1 MTTILAVPPSLDDVS
16 IEQVLTPLAA
26 LAPDAKL
33 LVDAR
38 HARWA
43 SPFALCSLL
52 VLAQTRAVRPQFIAP
67 EGDETASYWA
77 RTGFFKQAERF
88 YEPVRPLPR
97 SRAGDSHVLLPVTEI
112 GAHGDVQEV
121 VQRVQDRAATI
132 MHDVLGFP
140 ASSAMGFSMVLSE
153 SCQNIVEHAGTS
165 GWVAVQT
172 YQWRKRLGRKVVVIA
187 VCDAGLGFRRS
198 YEQSHGRPAS
208 DRWDDG
214 AALELAILKGAS
226 RFRDPGRGQGL
237 PNIRKYMGRWGA
249 KLSVRSGTARLAVVP
264 AWDDEPPLTEHLAEF
279 PGAQVQ
285 IVIPAQVP
293 D

>member
-1 MTTILAVPPSLDDVS
+1 MTTILAVPPSLDDAS

-26 LAPDAKL
+26 LAPDAKI

-38 HARWA
+38 HVRWA
-43 SPFALCSLL
+43 SPYGLCTLL
-52 VLAQTRAVRPQFIAP
+52 TLAQSRPVPPQFLAP
-67 EGDETASYWA
+67 EADETASYWA
-77 RTGFFKQAERF
+77 RTGFFKHVERL

-97 SRAGDSHVLLPVTEI
+97 SRAGDSHVLLEITEV
-112 GAHGDVQEV
+112 GRHGDVQAV

-132 MHDVLGFP
+132 MHDTLGFP
-140 ASSAMGFSMVLSE
+140 VSSAMGFAMVLSE

-172 YQWRKRLGRKVVVIA
+172 YQWRKRLGRKVVTIA
-187 VCDAGLGFRRS
+187 VCDAGVGFRRS

-214 AALELAILKGAS
+214 SALELAILKGAS

-249 KLSVRSGTARLAVVP
+249 KLSVRSGTARLSVVP
-264 AWDDEPPLTEHLAEF
+264 EWDDDAPLVEHLADF

-285 IVIPAQVP
+285 IVIPAQVKP
-293 D
+293 

>member
-1 MTTILAVPPSLDDVS
+1 MTTILAVPPSLDDAS
-16 IEQVLTPLAA
+16 LEQVLTPLAA

-38 HARWA
+38 HTRWA
-43 SPFALCSLL
+43 SPYALCSLL
-52 VLAQTRAVRPQFIAP
+52 VLAQSRAVRPQLIAP
-67 EGDETASYWA
+67 EADETASYWA

-88 YEPVRPLPR
+88 FDPVRPLPR

-121 VQRVQDRAATI
+121 VSRISDRAAAI
-132 MHDVLGFP
+132 MTEDLRFP
-140 ASSAMGFSMVLSE
+140 VSSAMGFAMVLSE
-153 SCQNIVEHAGTS
+153 ACQNIVEHAGAS

-187 VCDAGLGFRRS
+187 VCDGGLGFRRS

-264 AWDDEPPLTEHLAEF
+264 AWDDDPPLVEHLAEF

-285 IVIPAQVP
+285 IVIPAQVQ